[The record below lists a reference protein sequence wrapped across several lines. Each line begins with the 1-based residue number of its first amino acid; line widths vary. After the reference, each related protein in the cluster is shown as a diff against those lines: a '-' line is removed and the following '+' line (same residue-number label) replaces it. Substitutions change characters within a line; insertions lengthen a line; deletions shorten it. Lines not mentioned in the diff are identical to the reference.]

1 MILKLTLDLPEEQS
15 YLRITRLLGRTL
27 LEHLHAAE
35 QDIDEIELVVGEL
48 CANVV
53 RHARSTEHRFQVIL
67 EYYAEKIAITVQDK
81 GEGFHIAEVA
91 PVGSERPDFTGKPDR
106 IGGYG
111 LQLVELMSDRLEFQ
125 KTAPHGTTVRA
136 EKTITYRTPADAQAA
151 ETLAGQGGARVEM
164 TVGQHDQEAPEILPD
179 AKPAALVDPAL

>member
-35 QDIDEIELVVGEL
+35 QDVDEIELMVGEL

-53 RHARSTEHRFQVIL
+53 RHAKSTEHRFQVIL
-67 EYYAEKIAITVQDK
+67 EYYAERIAITVQDK

-91 PVGSERPDFTGKPDR
+91 PVGAERPDFAGKPDR
-106 IGGYG
+106 IGGFG
-111 LQLVELMSDRLEFQ
+111 LQLVEMMSDRLEFQ
-125 KTAPHGTTVRA
+125 KTDPQGTTVRA
-136 EKTITYRTPADAQAA
+136 EKTIHYRTPADLQAA
-151 ETLAGQGGARVEM
+151 EDLAGTGGARVEM
-164 TVGQHDQEAPEILPD
+164 TVGD
-179 AKPAALVDPAL
+179 KPNAA